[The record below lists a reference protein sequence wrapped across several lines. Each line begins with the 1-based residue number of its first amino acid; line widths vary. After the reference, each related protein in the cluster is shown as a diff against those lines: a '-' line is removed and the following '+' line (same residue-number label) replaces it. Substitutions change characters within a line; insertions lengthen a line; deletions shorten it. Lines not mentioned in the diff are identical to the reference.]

1 LLLTLRFI
9 SMTSNLF
16 MFCIA
21 AELSPPLEPFESLA
35 DPEAKREDEI
45 TKMAEAIMDEAM
57 TQLLNEAAE
66 AVLKEE

>member
-1 LLLTLRFI
+1 
-9 SMTSNLF
+9 

-21 AELSPPLEPFESLA
+21 AELSPAPELFESLS
-35 DPEAKREDEI
+35 DPEAKKEDEI
-45 TKMAEAIMDEAM
+45 TKMAEAIMDEAV

>member
-1 LLLTLRFI
+1 
-9 SMTSNLF
+9 
-16 MFCIA
+16 MFYIA

-35 DPEAKREDEI
+35 DPEAKKEDEI
-45 TKMAEAIMDEAM
+45 TKMAEAIMDEAV

>member
-1 LLLTLRFI
+1 MFYFV
-9 SMTSNLF
+9 TSNLF

-21 AELSPPLEPFESLA
+21 AELSPPPEPIESLA
-35 DPEAKREDEI
+35 DPEAKKEDEI
-45 TKMAEAIMDEAM
+45 TKMTEAIMDEAV